1 MHRPAWRLTN
11 VLTTIATHKL
21 LTIVQ
26 FAPFNAA
33 TGYSLYKDTFG
44 ALMAKAKNEAGTD
57 SVFDVNKIREL
68 IELMQDHE
76 LNEVDL
82 KQADQRIRLR
92 RGPEGQPV
100 TYAAPAA
107 AAAPVAAAA
116 APAAS
121 AAAPAAAANDD
132 TITIDSP
139 TIGTFYS
146 RPKPDAADYVKVGD
160 TITED
165 TIVCIVEAMK
175 MFNEIPAGVSGKIVE
190 ILVNNED
197 PVDNN
202 KPLFRV
208 AKS

>member
-100 TYAAPAA
+100 TYAAPAP
-107 AAAPVAAAA
+107 AAPAAAAA

-160 TITED
+160 TVTED